1 MRQIILMKKWLLLF
15 VFIAACQFTYSQ
27 TFTFNNWYAFAGA
40 TVTEADECGT
50 VFRVTAR
57 MNGWSPAQFQ
67 ILKDGVPMG
76 QSDLVSDDAN
86 IYYEGNGAEPA
97 WRIKMDN
104 SGESWS
110 YSFYINTR
118 VTPNRIETSLPTTPY
133 DGVKATTSKAVLTAP
148 TQEFELSGFGCSS
161 VDTAQFTSYQW
172 VVSEDAENWKEIEG
186 ATSETLTLSGL
197 KMGDKGYETLYY
209 ALRANVVY
217 TGVNKSMMSS
227 PVMISY
233 SQPTVEGSL
242 IVDNSNGKSFYNNNK
257 EYEISSYSNVVS
269 IKGSA
274 SSAGLSGAVQYCLVT
289 KSLEEINATWKEL
302 ECSSS
307 SVELKDFKPNGSA
320 LYRMAAKGTS
330 SYSGLPAMVL
340 SSDEV
345 VIRVVHRADSN
356 FVEENLWL
364 DDFGMFASAT
374 SYYAKDST
382 GKIKLHKG
390 SIDEKGGV
398 ANTIEN
404 YWAPDPFNYVK
415 QHEYGLTDPN
425 VINPSRDWCGKYR
438 LDDGYYI
445 ITSSP
450 FYGDGPNK
458 SGQDYWK
465 GEDHTT
471 GEGDENGGMLFV
483 NCAAGKEN
491 TLIYERDIY
500 LNGTCENVK
509 LLFSCFIC
517 NAVYKEGSNVP
528 VNLRLDLL
536 DENGNLVHSVSTGD
550 IQRRVQEDRYDT
562 LLLAS
567 DWANLTFKFPINGSK
582 YTMQLYNNAIGGNA
596 NGGNDILIDDIS
608 ISICYPTIELEAGIW
623 DAKGDSVISSSTDV
637 QACLGETFQLHA
649 FNELGITQF
658 ISNPLYLY
666 QYKNASTEGQWKNY
680 GNICGDSIIK
690 IETKKGDNT
699 FTEKTTFRVIVA
711 ASDSAINEIL
721 DHGSIDLS
729 CENMYAIN
737 EALTIVANDPAVEL
751 EPDNSLYCL
760 HSDKETPADLKLK
773 ILSGTPK
780 NILWNAF
787 AAASDTAEFDWN
799 SAEVIPC
806 KEKDSVGAVVTIEV
820 PAIKAGELY
829 VARLED
835 EKCGI
840 SAPTSLSLSTADQV
854 VLDIEISDTK
864 VSFGESVKLTVES
877 SNTAI
882 DSFLWYGNGE
892 KIKETEGVYELEYKP
907 TKNGNIDFFADV
919 NIADKRCASPSD
931 TVSLEV
937 SLKVPNII
945 TPHNDASDLERNN
958 SFMKG
963 YQVEIY
969 NRYQQMIFEGPDGW
983 DATYRGE
990 IAEPGTYYY
999 RLFLPDGTIQ
1009 KGTLEVAK
1017 F

>member
-1 MRQIILMKKWLLLF
+1 MRQIILIKKWLIPLLLF
-15 VFIAACQFTYSQ
+15 MVGQAGYAQGFTI
-27 TFTFNNWYAFAGA
+27 NNWWGCNSMSFSP
-40 TVTEADECGT
+40 ADDCIT
-50 VFRVTAR
+50 VFRVSCSNSNEAHI
-57 MNGWSPAQFQ
+57 Q
-67 ILKDGVPMG
+67 ILENGIALEEG
-76 QSDLVSDDAN
+76 DLHQIGTPVMRFAPGDAN
-86 IYYEGNGAEPA
+86 EPA
-97 WRIKMDN
+97 WRLIGDN
-104 SGESWS
+104 IT
-110 YSFYINTR
+110 FYLNTR
-118 VTPNRIETSLPTTPY
+118 VKPYEISSTMPTNLPEVNVVNISSNK
-133 DGVKATTSKAVLTAP
+133 GVLTSP
-148 TQEFELSGFGCSS
+148 NQEFELSGLGCSS
-161 VDTAQFTSYQW
+161 VDTAQFSYQW

-197 KMGDKGYETLYY
+197 KMGDKVYETLYY
-209 ALRANVVY
+209 ALKANIVY
-217 TGVNKSMMSS
+217 TDVDKELISS
-227 PVMISY
+227 PVKMSY
-233 SQPTVEGSL
+233 AKPSMGGFV
-242 IVDNSNGKSFYNNNK
+242 VNNANGKTFNAK
-257 EYEISSYSNVVS
+257 EYEISSFSNIAS
-269 IKGSA
+269 IEILDEALVGFE
-274 SSAGLSGAVQYCLVT
+274 GDVEYCLSL
-289 KSLEEINATWKEL
+289 KSLEKADAKWEEL
-302 ECSSS
+302 ECGKTK
-307 SVELKDFKPNGSA
+307 EWKKIKPQGSA
-320 LYRMAAKGTS
+320 LYRVIAKGKS
-330 SYSGLPAMVL
+330 QYSGLPVSAV
-340 SSDEV
+340 SPDSV
-345 VIRVVHRADSN
+345 VIRVVHHADSN
-356 FVEENLWL
+356 YVEENLWL

-374 SYYAKDST
+374 SYYAKDSV
-382 GKIKLHKG
+382 GQIKLKLHEG
-390 SIDEKGGV
+390 TIDGKSGIEY
-398 ANTIEN
+398 TIEN
-404 YWAPDPFNYVK
+404 YWAPDPFSYVRE
-415 QHEYGLTDPN
+415 HSYGLTDPN
-425 VINPSRDWCGKYR
+425 VINPTRNWCGKYR

-445 ITSSP
+445 ITSNS
-450 FYGDGPNK
+450 YLGDGPNHGG
-458 SGQDYWK
+458 GQDYWK
-465 GEDHTT
+465 GEDHTA
-471 GEGDENGGMLFV
+471 GDENGGMLFV

-500 LNGTCENVK
+500 LKGTCQNVE

-517 NAVYKEGSNVP
+517 NAVFKEGSNVP

-550 IQRRVQEDRYDT
+550 IQRREQNWET
-562 LLLAS
+562 LPAS
-567 DWANLTFKFPINGSK
+567 EWANLTFKFPINGSK

-623 DAKGDSVISSSTDV
+623 DEEGDSVIGSSTDV

-680 GNICGDSIIK
+680 GDICGDSIIK

-711 ASDSAINEIL
+711 ANKVAIDEIL
-721 DHGSIDLS
+721 EHGSIDLD

-773 ILSGTPK
+773 IVSGTPK

>member
-1 MRQIILMKKWLLLF
+1 MRQIILIKKWLLLF

-76 QSDLVSDDAN
+76 QSDLVSNDAN

-97 WRIKMDN
+97 WRVKMDN

-197 KMGDKGYETLYY
+197 KMGDKVYETLYY
-209 ALRANVVY
+209 ALKANIVY
-217 TGVNKSMMSS
+217 TDVDKELISS
-227 PVMISY
+227 PVKMSY
-233 SQPTVEGSL
+233 AKPSMGGFV
-242 IVDNSNGKSFYNNNK
+242 VNNANGKTFNAK
-257 EYEISSYSNVVS
+257 EYEISSFSNISS
-269 IKGSA
+269 IEILDEALVGFE
-274 SSAGLSGAVQYCLVT
+274 GDVEYCLSL
-289 KSLEEINATWKEL
+289 KSLEKADAEWEEFECGKTKVWK
-302 ECSSS
+302 
-307 SVELKDFKPNGSA
+307 KFKPQGSA
-320 LYRMAAKGTS
+320 LYRVIAKGKS
-330 SYSGLPAMVL
+330 QYSGLPVFAV
-340 SSDEV
+340 SPDSV

-356 FVEENLWL
+356 YVEENLWL
-364 DDFGMFASAT
+364 DDFGMFASET
-374 SYYAKDST
+374 SYWAKDST
-382 GKIKLHKG
+382 GAVKQHAG
-390 SIDEKGGV
+390 TIDGKSGV
-398 ANTIEN
+398 EYTIEN
-404 YWAPDPFNYVK
+404 FWAPDPFNYVK
-415 QHEYGLTDPN
+415 EHSYGLTDPN
-425 VINPSRDWCGKYR
+425 VINPTRDWCGKYR

-445 ITSSP
+445 ITSNS
-450 FYGDGPNK
+450 YLGDGPNHGG
-458 SGQDYWK
+458 GQDYWK
-465 GEDHTT
+465 GEDHTA
-471 GEGDENGGMLFV
+471 GDENGGMLFV
-483 NCAAGKEN
+483 NCAPGKIN

-500 LNGTCENVK
+500 LTGTCQNVE

-517 NAVYKEGSNVP
+517 NAVFKEGSNVP
-528 VNLRLDLL
+528 VNLRMDML

-550 IQRRVQEDRYDT
+550 IQRREQNWKT
-562 LLLAS
+562 LPAS
-567 DWANLTFKFPINGSK
+567 EWANLTFKFPINGSK
-582 YTMQLYNNAIGGNA
+582 YTMQLYNNAAGGNE

-680 GNICGDSIIK
+680 GDICGDSIIK

-773 ILSGTPK
+773 IVSGTPK

-787 AAASDTAEFDWN
+787 VAASDTAEFDWN

-806 KEKDSVGAVVTIEV
+806 TEKDSVGAVVTIKV

>member
-1 MRQIILMKKWLLLF
+1 MRHVILIKKWLLLF

-27 TFTFNNWYAFAGA
+27 SFTFNNWYAFAGA

-50 VFRVTAR
+50 IFRVTAS

-76 QSDLVSDDAN
+76 QSDLVSNDAN

-97 WRIKMDN
+97 WRVKMDN

-118 VTPNRIETSLPTTPY
+118 VTPNRIERSLPTTPY
-133 DGVKATTSKAVLTAP
+133 DGVKATTSKAILTAP
-148 TQEFELSGFGCSS
+148 TQEFKLSGFGCSS
-161 VDTAQFTSYQW
+161 VDTAQFSSYQW
-172 VVSEDAENWKEIEG
+172 VVSEDAENWEEIKG

-197 KMGDKGYETLYY
+197 KMGDKVYETLYY
-209 ALRANVVY
+209 ALKANIVY
-217 TGVNKSMMSS
+217 TDVDKELISS
-227 PVMISY
+227 PVKMSY
-233 SQPTVEGSL
+233 AKPSMGGFV
-242 IVDNSNGKSFYNNNK
+242 VNNANGKTFNVK
-257 EYEISSYSNVVS
+257 EYEISSFSNIAS
-269 IKGSA
+269 IEILDEALVGFE
-274 SSAGLSGAVQYCLVT
+274 GDVEYCLSL
-289 KSLEEINATWKEL
+289 KSLEKVDAEWEEFKCGKAKEWK
-302 ECSSS
+302 
-307 SVELKDFKPNGSA
+307 KIKPQGSA
-320 LYRMAAKGTS
+320 LYRVIAKGKS
-330 SYSGLPAMVL
+330 QYSGLPVSAV
-340 SSDEV
+340 SPDSV
-345 VIRVVHRADSN
+345 VIRVVHRADSAYT
-356 FVEENLWL
+356 EENLWL
-364 DDFGMFASAT
+364 DDFGMFASET
-374 SYYAKDST
+374 SYWAKDST
-382 GKIKLHKG
+382 GAVKQHTGTINGK
-390 SIDEKGGV
+390 SGV
-398 ANTIEN
+398 EYTIEN
-404 YWAPDPFNYVK
+404 FWAPDPFNYVK
-415 QHEYGLTDPN
+415 EHSYGLTDPN

-445 ITSSP
+445 ITSNS
-450 FYGDGPNK
+450 YLGDGPNHGG
-458 SGQDYWK
+458 GQDYWK
-465 GEDHTT
+465 GEDHTA
-471 GEGDENGGMLFV
+471 GDENGGMLFV
-483 NCAAGKEN
+483 NCAPGKVN

-500 LNGTCENVK
+500 LKGTCQNVE

-517 NAVYKEGSNVP
+517 NAVFKEGSNVP
-528 VNLRLDLL
+528 VNLRLDML
-536 DENGNLVHSVSTGD
+536 DENGDLVHSVSTGD
-550 IQRRVQEDRYDT
+550 IQRREQNWST
-562 LLLAS
+562 LPAS
-567 DWANLTFKFPINGSK
+567 EWANLTFKFPITGSK
-582 YTMQLYNNAIGGNA
+582 YTMQLYNNAAGGNE

-608 ISICYPTIELEAGIW
+608 ISLCYPNIELEAGIW

-680 GNICGDSIIK
+680 GKITSKEKIL
-690 IETKKGDNT
+690 IETKKEDNT
-699 FTEKTTFRVIVA
+699 FRDKTTFRVIVA
-711 ASDSAINEIL
+711 ASESAIKEIL
-721 DHGSIDLS
+721 EHGSIDLS
-729 CENMYAIN
+729 CQNMYAIN
-737 EALTIVANDPAVEL
+737 EALTIVANDPVVEL

-760 HSDKETPADLKLK
+760 HSDKDTPVDLKLK
-773 ILSGTPK
+773 IVSGTPK

-787 AAASDTAEFDWN
+787 ASARDTAGFDWKT
-799 SAEVIPC
+799 AEVIEC
-806 KEKDSVGAVVTIEV
+806 TEKDSVGAVVTIEV
-820 PAIKAGELY
+820 SAIKAGELY

-835 EKCGI
+835 KKCGI
-840 SAPTSLSLSTADQV
+840 SAPSSLSLSTADQV

-877 SNTAI
+877 SNSAI

-892 KIKETEGVYELEYKP
+892 KIKETEGVYELEYKA

-945 TPHNDASDLERNN
+945 TPYNDASDLERNN

-969 NRYQQMIFEGPDGW
+969 NRYQQMIFEGTDGW

>member
-76 QSDLVSDDAN
+76 QSDLVSNDAN

-97 WRIKMDN
+97 WRVKMDN

-197 KMGDKGYETLYY
+197 KMGDKVYETLYY
-209 ALRANVVY
+209 ALKANIVY
-217 TGVNKSMMSS
+217 TDVDKELISS
-227 PVMISY
+227 PVKMSY
-233 SQPTVEGSL
+233 AKPSMGGFV
-242 IVDNSNGKSFYNNNK
+242 VNNANGKTFNAK
-257 EYEISSYSNVVS
+257 EYEISSFSNIAS
-269 IKGSA
+269 IEILDEALVGFE
-274 SSAGLSGAVQYCLVT
+274 GDVEYCLSL
-289 KSLEEINATWKEL
+289 KSLEKADAEWEEFECGKKKVWK
-302 ECSSS
+302 
-307 SVELKDFKPNGSA
+307 KFKPQGSA
-320 LYRMAAKGTS
+320 LYRVIAKGKS
-330 SYSGLPAMVL
+330 QYSGLPVFAV
-340 SSDEV
+340 SPDSV
-345 VIRVVHRADSN
+345 VIRVVHHADSF
-356 FVEENLWL
+356 FVERNLWL

-374 SYYAKDST
+374 SYYAKDSV
-382 GKIKLHKG
+382 GQIKLHEG
-390 SIDEKGGV
+390 TIDGKSGIEY
-398 ANTIEN
+398 TIEN
-404 YWAPDPFNYVK
+404 YWAPDPHNYVK
-415 QHEYGLTDPN
+415 QHEYGLTDPQIVN
-425 VINPSRDWCGKYR
+425 DSYDATWRGKYR
-438 LDDGYYI
+438 LEDGFFAI
-445 ITSSP
+445 VKNP
-450 FYGDGPNK
+450 FDADGPNK

-465 GEDHTT
+465 GEDHTA
-471 GEGDENGGMLFV
+471 GDENGGMLFV
-483 NCAAGKEN
+483 NCAEGKQN
-491 TLIYERDIY
+491 VLIYERDIH
-500 LNGTCENVK
+500 LDTLCQNVK

-517 NAVYKEGSNVP
+517 NAVFKEGSDVP

-536 DENGNLVHSVSTGD
+536 DENGDTVHSVSTGD
-550 IQRRVQEDRYDT
+550 IQRRVQENREDA

-582 YTMQLYNNAIGGNA
+582 YTMRLYNNAIGGNA

-623 DAKGDSVISSSTDV
+623 DEEGDSVIGSSTDV

-690 IETKKGDNT
+690 IKTKKGENT

-711 ASDSAINEIL
+711 ATYEAIDTL
-721 DHGSIDLS
+721 LKYGSINS
-729 CENMYAIN
+729 TECKYMHAIN

-760 HSDKETPADLKLK
+760 HSDKDTPADLKLK
-773 ILSGTPK
+773 IVSGTPK

-806 KEKDSVGAVVTIEV
+806 TEKDPVGAVVTIKV

-892 KIKETEGVYELEYKP
+892 TIKETEGVYELEYKP

>member
-1 MRQIILMKKWLLLF
+1 MRQIILIKKWLLLF

-27 TFTFNNWYAFAGA
+27 SFTFNNWYAFAGA

-86 IYYEGNGAEPA
+86 IYYEGNGDDPA
-97 WRIKMDN
+97 WRVKMDN

-197 KMGDKGYETLYY
+197 KMGDKVYETLYY
-209 ALRANVVY
+209 ALKANIVY
-217 TGVNKSMMSS
+217 TDVDKELISS
-227 PVMISY
+227 PVKMSY
-233 SQPTVEGSL
+233 AKPSMGGFV
-242 IVDNSNGKSFYNNNK
+242 VNNANGKTFNAK
-257 EYEISSYSNVVS
+257 EYEISSFSNIAS
-269 IKGSA
+269 IEILDEAMVGFE
-274 SSAGLSGAVQYCLVT
+274 GDVEYCLSL
-289 KSLEEINATWKEL
+289 KSLEKADAEWEEFECGKTKVWK
-302 ECSSS
+302 
-307 SVELKDFKPNGSA
+307 KIKPQGSA
-320 LYRMAAKGTS
+320 LYRVIAKGKS
-330 SYSGLPAMVL
+330 QYSGLPVFAV
-340 SSDEV
+340 SPDSV
-345 VIRVVHRADSN
+345 VIRVVHHADSF
-356 FVEENLWL
+356 FVERNLWL

-374 SYYAKDST
+374 SYYAKDSV
-382 GKIKLHKG
+382 GQIKLHEG
-390 SIDEKGGV
+390 TIDGKSGIEY
-398 ANTIEN
+398 TIEN
-404 YWAPDPFNYVK
+404 YWAPDPHNYVK
-415 QHEYGLTDPN
+415 QHEYGLTDPQIVN
-425 VINPSRDWCGKYR
+425 DSYDATWRGKYR
-438 LDDGYYI
+438 LEDGFFAI
-445 ITSSP
+445 VKNP
-450 FYGDGPNK
+450 FDADGPNK

-465 GEDHTT
+465 GEDHTA
-471 GEGDENGGMLFV
+471 GDENGGMLFV
-483 NCAAGKEN
+483 NCAEGKQN
-491 TLIYERDIY
+491 VLIYERDIH
-500 LNGTCENVK
+500 LDTLCQNVK

-517 NAVYKEGSNVP
+517 NAVFKEGSDVP

-536 DENGNLVHSVSTGD
+536 DENGDTVHSVSTGD
-550 IQRRVQEDRYDT
+550 IQRRVQENREDA

-582 YTMQLYNNAIGGNA
+582 YTMRLYNNAIGGNA

-623 DAKGDSVISSSTDV
+623 DEEGDSVIGSSTDV

-666 QYKNASTEGQWKNY
+666 QYKNASTEGKWKNY

-690 IETKKGDNT
+690 IETKKGENT

-711 ASDSAINEIL
+711 ATYEAIDTL
-721 DHGSIDLS
+721 LKYGSINS
-729 CENMYAIN
+729 TECKYMHAIN

-773 ILSGTPK
+773 IVSGTPK

-787 AAASDTAEFDWN
+787 ATASDTAEFDWN

-806 KEKDSVGAVVTIEV
+806 TEKDSVGAVVTIEV

>member
-1 MRQIILMKKWLLLF
+1 MRQIILIKKWLIPLLLF
-15 VFIAACQFTYSQ
+15 MVGQAGYAQGFTI
-27 TFTFNNWYAFAGA
+27 NNWWGCNSMSFSP
-40 TVTEADECGT
+40 ADDCIT
-50 VFRVTAR
+50 VFRVSCSNSNEAHI
-57 MNGWSPAQFQ
+57 Q
-67 ILKDGVPMG
+67 ILENGIALEE
-76 QSDLVSDDAN
+76 SDLRQIGTPVMRFAPGDAN
-86 IYYEGNGAEPA
+86 EPA
-97 WRIKMDN
+97 WRLIGDN
-104 SGESWS
+104 IT
-110 YSFYINTR
+110 FYLNTR
-118 VTPNRIETSLPTTPY
+118 VKPYEISSTMPTNLPEVNVVNISSNK
-133 DGVKATTSKAVLTAP
+133 GVLTSP
-148 TQEFELSGFGCSS
+148 NQEFELSGLGCSS
-161 VDTAQFTSYQW
+161 VDTAQFSYQW

-197 KMGDKGYETLYY
+197 KMGDKVYETLYY
-209 ALRANVVY
+209 ALKANIVY
-217 TGVNKSMMSS
+217 TDVDKELISS
-227 PVMISY
+227 PVKMSY
-233 SQPTVEGSL
+233 AKPSMGGFV
-242 IVDNSNGKSFYNNNK
+242 VNNANGKTFNAK
-257 EYEISSYSNVVS
+257 EYEISSFSNIAS
-269 IKGSA
+269 IEILDEALVGFE
-274 SSAGLSGAVQYCLVT
+274 GDVEYCLSL
-289 KSLEEINATWKEL
+289 KSLEKADAEWEEFECGKTKVWK
-302 ECSSS
+302 
-307 SVELKDFKPNGSA
+307 KFKPQGSA
-320 LYRMAAKGTS
+320 LYRVIAKGKS
-330 SYSGLPAMVL
+330 QYSGLPVFAV
-340 SSDEV
+340 SPDSV

-356 FVEENLWL
+356 YVEENLWL
-364 DDFGMFASAT
+364 DDFGMFASET
-374 SYYAKDST
+374 SYWAKDST
-382 GKIKLHKG
+382 GAVKQHTG
-390 SIDEKGGV
+390 TIDGKSGV
-398 ANTIEN
+398 EYTIEN
-404 YWAPDPFNYVK
+404 FWAPDPFSYVK
-415 QHEYGLTDPN
+415 EHSYGLTDPN
-425 VINPSRDWCGKYR
+425 VINPTRDWCGKYR

-445 ITSSP
+445 ITSNS
-450 FYGDGPNK
+450 YLGDGPNHGG
-458 SGQDYWK
+458 GQDYWE
-465 GEDHTT
+465 GEDHTA
-471 GEGDENGGMLFV
+471 GDENGGMLFV
-483 NCAAGKEN
+483 NCAPGKIN

-500 LNGTCENVK
+500 LTGTCQNVE

-517 NAVYKEGSNVP
+517 NAVFKEGSNVP
-528 VNLRLDLL
+528 VNLRMDML

-550 IQRRVQEDRYDT
+550 IQRREQNWET
-562 LLLAS
+562 LPAS
-567 DWANLTFKFPINGSK
+567 EWANLTFKFPITGSK
-582 YTMQLYNNAIGGNA
+582 YTMQLYNNAAGGNE

-623 DAKGDSVISSSTDV
+623 DAKGDSVISSSSDV

-680 GNICGDSIIK
+680 GDICGDSIIK

-721 DHGSIDLS
+721 EHGSIDLS

-737 EALTIVANDPAVEL
+737 EALTIVANDPAVKL

-760 HSDKETPADLKLK
+760 HSDKDTPADLKLK
-773 ILSGTPK
+773 IVSGTPK

-806 KEKDSVGAVVTIEV
+806 TEKDSVGAVVTIEV

>member
-76 QSDLVSDDAN
+76 QSDLVSNDAN

-97 WRIKMDN
+97 WRVKMDN

-197 KMGDKGYETLYY
+197 KMGDKVYETLYY
-209 ALRANVVY
+209 ALKANIVY
-217 TGVNKSMMSS
+217 TDVDKELISS
-227 PVMISY
+227 PVKMSY
-233 SQPTVEGSL
+233 AKPSMGGFV
-242 IVDNSNGKSFYNNNK
+242 VNNANGKTFNAK
-257 EYEISSYSNVVS
+257 EYEISSFSNISS
-269 IKGSA
+269 IEILDEALVGFE
-274 SSAGLSGAVQYCLVT
+274 GDVEYCLSL
-289 KSLEEINATWKEL
+289 KSLEKADAEWEEFECGKTKVWK
-302 ECSSS
+302 
-307 SVELKDFKPNGSA
+307 KFKPQGSA
-320 LYRMAAKGTS
+320 LYRVIAKGKS
-330 SYSGLPAMVL
+330 QYSGLPVFAV
-340 SSDEV
+340 SPDSV

-356 FVEENLWL
+356 YVEENLWL
-364 DDFGMFASAT
+364 DDFGMFASET
-374 SYYAKDST
+374 SYWAKDST
-382 GKIKLHKG
+382 GAVKQHAG
-390 SIDEKGGV
+390 TIDGKSGV
-398 ANTIEN
+398 EYTIEN
-404 YWAPDPFNYVK
+404 FWAPDPFNYVK
-415 QHEYGLTDPN
+415 EHSYGLTDPN
-425 VINPSRDWCGKYR
+425 VINPTRDWCGKYR

-445 ITSSP
+445 ITSNS
-450 FYGDGPNK
+450 YLGDGPNHGG
-458 SGQDYWK
+458 GQDYWK
-465 GEDHTT
+465 GEDHTA
-471 GEGDENGGMLFV
+471 GDENGGMLFV
-483 NCAAGKEN
+483 NCAPGKIN

-500 LNGTCENVK
+500 LTGTCQNVE

-517 NAVYKEGSNVP
+517 NAVFKEGSNVP
-528 VNLRLDLL
+528 VNLRMDML

-550 IQRRVQEDRYDT
+550 IQRREQNWKT
-562 LLLAS
+562 LPAS
-567 DWANLTFKFPINGSK
+567 EWANLTFKFPINGSK
-582 YTMQLYNNAIGGNA
+582 YTMQLYNNAAGGNE

-680 GNICGDSIIK
+680 GDICGDSIIK

-773 ILSGTPK
+773 IVSGTPK

-787 AAASDTAEFDWN
+787 VAASDTAEFDWN

-806 KEKDSVGAVVTIEV
+806 TEKDFVGAVVTIKV

>member
-1 MRQIILMKKWLLLF
+1 MRQFILMKKWLLLF
-15 VFIAACQFTYSQ
+15 VFIAVCQFTYSQ

-97 WRIKMDN
+97 WRVKMDN

-197 KMGDKGYETLYY
+197 KMGDKVYETLYY
-209 ALRANVVY
+209 ALKANIVY
-217 TGVNKSMMSS
+217 TDVDKELISS
-227 PVMISY
+227 PVKMSY
-233 SQPTVEGSL
+233 AKPSMGGFV
-242 IVDNSNGKSFYNNNK
+242 VNNANGKTFNAK
-257 EYEISSYSNVVS
+257 EYEISSFSNIAS
-269 IKGSA
+269 IEILDEALVGFE
-274 SSAGLSGAVQYCLVT
+274 GDVEYCLSL
-289 KSLEEINATWKEL
+289 KSLEKADAEWEEFECGKTKVWK
-302 ECSSS
+302 
-307 SVELKDFKPNGSA
+307 KFKPQGSA
-320 LYRMAAKGTS
+320 LYRVIAKGKS
-330 SYSGLPAMVL
+330 QYSGLPVFAV
-340 SSDEV
+340 SPDSV
-345 VIRVVHRADSN
+345 VIRVVHRADSAYT
-356 FVEENLWL
+356 EENLWL

-374 SYYAKDST
+374 SYYAKDSV
-382 GKIKLHKG
+382 GQIKLHDG
-390 SIDEKGGV
+390 TIDGKSGIDY
-398 ANTIEN
+398 TIEN
-404 YWAPDPFNYVK
+404 FWAPDPFNYVK
-415 QHEYGLTDPN
+415 EHSYGLTDPN
-425 VINPSRDWCGKYR
+425 VINPTRNWCGKYR

-445 ITSSP
+445 ITSNS
-450 FYGDGPNK
+450 YLGDGPNYD
-458 SGQDYWK
+458 SQDYWE
-465 GEDHTT
+465 GEDHTA
-471 GEGDENGGMLFV
+471 GDENGGMLFV
-483 NCAAGKEN
+483 NCAPGKIN

-500 LNGTCENVK
+500 LTGTCQNVE

-517 NAVYKEGSNVP
+517 NAVFKEGSNVP
-528 VNLRLDLL
+528 VNLRMDML

-550 IQRRVQEDRYDT
+550 IQRREQNWKT
-562 LLLAS
+562 LPAS
-567 DWANLTFKFPINGSK
+567 EWANLTFKFPINGSK

-623 DAKGDSVISSSTDV
+623 DEKGDSVISSSTDV

-711 ASDSAINEIL
+711 ANKVAIDEIL
-721 DHGSIDLS
+721 EHGSIDLD

-773 ILSGTPK
+773 IVSGTPK

-806 KEKDSVGAVVTIEV
+806 TEEDVVGSVKII
-820 PAIKAGELY
+820 PIKNIKAGELY

>member
-1 MRQIILMKKWLLLF
+1 MRQIILIKKWLIPLLLLF
-15 VFIAACQFTYSQ
+15 MVGQAGYAQGFTI
-27 TFTFNNWYAFAGA
+27 NNWWGCNSMSFSP
-40 TVTEADECGT
+40 ADDCIT
-50 VFRVTAR
+50 VFRVSCSNSNEAHI
-57 MNGWSPAQFQ
+57 Q
-67 ILKDGVPMG
+67 ILENGIALEE
-76 QSDLVSDDAN
+76 SDLHQIGTPVMRFVPGDAN
-86 IYYEGNGAEPA
+86 EPA
-97 WRIKMDN
+97 WRLIGDN
-104 SGESWS
+104 IT
-110 YSFYINTR
+110 FYLNTR
-118 VTPNRIETSLPTTPY
+118 VKPYEISSTMPTNLPEVNVVNISSNK
-133 DGVKATTSKAVLTAP
+133 GVLTSP
-148 TQEFELSGFGCSS
+148 NQEFELSGLGCSS
-161 VDTAQFTSYQW
+161 VDTAQFSYQW

-197 KMGDKGYETLYY
+197 KMGDKVYETLYY

-242 IVDNSNGKSFYNNNK
+242 IVDNSKGKTFNVN
-257 EYEISSYSNVVS
+257 EFEISSYSNVVS

-274 SSAGLSGAVQYCLVT
+274 SSVGLSGAVQYCLVT
-289 KSLEEINATWKEL
+289 KSLEEKNAIWKEL

-307 SVELKDFKPNGSA
+307 SIELKNFKPNGSA

-330 SYSGLPAMVL
+330 SYSGLPVMVL
-340 SSDEV
+340 SSNEV
-345 VIRVVHRADSN
+345 VIRVVHHADSN
-356 FVEENLWL
+356 YVEENLWL

-374 SYYAKDST
+374 SYYAKDSV
-382 GKIKLHKG
+382 GQIKLHEG
-390 SIDEKGGV
+390 TIDGKSGIEY
-398 ANTIEN
+398 TIEN
-404 YWAPDPFNYVK
+404 YWAPDPFSYVRE
-415 QHEYGLTDPN
+415 HSYGLTDPQIVN
-425 VINPSRDWCGKYR
+425 DSYDATWRGKYR
-438 LDDGYYI
+438 LEDGFFAI
-445 ITSSP
+445 VKNP
-450 FYGDGPNK
+450 FDADGPNK

-465 GEDHTT
+465 GEDHTA
-471 GEGDENGGMLFV
+471 GDENGGMLFV

-500 LNGTCENVK
+500 LKGTCQNVE

-517 NAVYKEGSNVP
+517 NAVFKEGSNVP
-528 VNLRLDLL
+528 VNLRMDML

-550 IQRRVQEDRYDT
+550 IQRREQNWET
-562 LLLAS
+562 LPAS
-567 DWANLTFKFPINGSK
+567 EWANLTFKFPINGSK

-623 DAKGDSVISSSTDV
+623 DEKGDSVISSSTDV

-680 GNICGDSIIK
+680 GDICGDSIIK

-711 ASDSAINEIL
+711 ANKVAIDEIL
-721 DHGSIDLS
+721 EHGSIDLD

-760 HSDKETPADLKLK
+760 HSDKKTPADLKLK
-773 ILSGTPK
+773 IVSGTPK

-806 KEKDSVGAVVTIEV
+806 TEEDVVGSVVTIKV

>member
-1 MRQIILMKKWLLLF
+1 MRQIILIKKWLLLF

-27 TFTFNNWYAFAGA
+27 SFTFNNWYAFAGA

-197 KMGDKGYETLYY
+197 KMGDKVYETLYY
-209 ALRANVVY
+209 ALKANIVY
-217 TGVNKSMMSS
+217 TDVDKELISS
-227 PVMISY
+227 PVKMSY
-233 SQPTVEGSL
+233 AKPSMGGFV
-242 IVDNSNGKSFYNNNK
+242 VNNANGKTFNAK
-257 EYEISSYSNVVS
+257 EYEISSFSNIAS
-269 IKGSA
+269 IEILDEALVGFESD
-274 SSAGLSGAVQYCLVT
+274 VEYCLSL
-289 KSLEEINATWKEL
+289 KSLEKADAEWEEFKCGKAKEWK
-302 ECSSS
+302 
-307 SVELKDFKPNGSA
+307 KFKPQGSA
-320 LYRMAAKGTS
+320 LYRVIAKGKS
-330 SYSGLPAMVL
+330 QYSGLPVSAV
-340 SSDEV
+340 SPDSV

-356 FVEENLWL
+356 YVEENLWL
-364 DDFGMFASAT
+364 DDFGMFASET
-374 SYYAKDST
+374 SYWAKDST
-382 GKIKLHKG
+382 GAVKQHTG
-390 SIDEKGGV
+390 TIDGKSGV
-398 ANTIEN
+398 EYTIEN
-404 YWAPDPFNYVK
+404 FWAPDPFNYVK
-415 QHEYGLTDPN
+415 EHSYGLTDPN

-445 ITSSP
+445 ITSNS
-450 FYGDGPNK
+450 YLGDGPNHGG
-458 SGQDYWK
+458 GQDYWK
-465 GEDHTT
+465 GEDHTA
-471 GEGDENGGMLFV
+471 GDENGGMLFV
-483 NCAAGKEN
+483 NCAPGKIN

-500 LNGTCENVK
+500 LTGTCQNVE

-517 NAVYKEGSNVP
+517 NAVFKEGSNVP
-528 VNLRLDLL
+528 VNLRMDML

-550 IQRRVQEDRYDT
+550 IQRREQNWET
-562 LLLAS
+562 LPAS
-567 DWANLTFKFPINGSK
+567 EWANLTFKFPITGSK
-582 YTMQLYNNAIGGNA
+582 YTMQLYNNAAGGNE

-623 DAKGDSVISSSTDV
+623 DAKGDSVISSSSDV

-680 GNICGDSIIK
+680 GDICGDSIIK

-737 EALTIVANDPAVEL
+737 EALTIVANDPAVKL

-760 HSDKETPADLKLK
+760 HSDKDTPADLKLK
-773 ILSGTPK
+773 IVSGTPK

-806 KEKDSVGAVVTIEV
+806 TEKDSVGAVVTIEV

-864 VSFGESVKLTVES
+864 VSFGQSVKLTVES
-877 SNTAI
+877 SNAAI

-892 KIKETEGVYELEYKP
+892 VIKETEGVYELDYKP
-907 TKNGNIDFFADV
+907 IKNGNIDFFADV

>member
-76 QSDLVSDDAN
+76 QSDLVSNDAN

-97 WRIKMDN
+97 WRVKMDN

-118 VTPNRIETSLPTTPY
+118 ITPNRIETSLPTTPY

-197 KMGDKGYETLYY
+197 KMGDKVYETLYY
-209 ALRANVVY
+209 ALKANVVY
-217 TGVNKSMMSS
+217 TDVDKELISS
-227 PVMISY
+227 PVKMSY
-233 SQPTVEGSL
+233 AKPSMGGFV
-242 IVDNSNGKSFYNNNK
+242 VNNANGKTFNAK
-257 EYEISSYSNVVS
+257 EYEISSFSNIAS
-269 IKGSA
+269 IEILDEALVGFESD
-274 SSAGLSGAVQYCLVT
+274 VEYCLSL
-289 KSLEEINATWKEL
+289 KSLEKADAEWEEFECGKTKVWK
-302 ECSSS
+302 
-307 SVELKDFKPNGSA
+307 KIKPQGSA
-320 LYRMAAKGTS
+320 LYRVIAKGKS
-330 SYSGLPAMVL
+330 QYSGLPVFAV
-340 SSDEV
+340 SPDSV
-345 VIRVVHRADSN
+345 VIRVVHHADSF
-356 FVEENLWL
+356 FVERNLWL
-364 DDFGMFASAT
+364 DDFGMFPSET
-374 SYYAKDST
+374 TYWAKDST
-382 GKIKLHKG
+382 GGVKKHTG
-390 SIDEKGGV
+390 TIDGKSGIDY
-398 ANTIEN
+398 TIEN
-404 YWAPDPFNYVK
+404 FWAPDPFSYVRE
-415 QHEYGLTDPN
+415 HSYGLTDPN
-425 VINPSRDWCGKYR
+425 VINPTRDWCGKYR

-445 ITSSP
+445 ITSNP
-450 FYGDGPNK
+450 YLGDGPNYD
-458 SGQDYWK
+458 SQDYWK
-465 GEDHTT
+465 GEDHTA
-471 GEGDENGGMLFV
+471 GDKNGGMLFV
-483 NCAAGKEN
+483 NCAEGKQN
-491 TLIYERDIY
+491 VLIYERDIH
-500 LNGTCENVK
+500 LDTLCQNVK

-517 NAVYKEGSNVP
+517 NAVFKEGSNVP
-528 VNLRLDLL
+528 VNLRLDML
-536 DENGNLVHSVSTGD
+536 DENGDLVHSVSTGD

-582 YTMQLYNNAIGGNA
+582 YTMRLYNNAIGGNA

-623 DAKGDSVISSSTDV
+623 DEKGDSVISSSTDV

-690 IETKKGDNT
+690 IETKKGDDT

-711 ASDSAINEIL
+711 ATYEAIDTL
-721 DHGSIDLS
+721 LKYGSINS
-729 CENMYAIN
+729 TECKYMHAIN
-737 EALTIVANDPAVEL
+737 EALTIVANDPAVKL

-760 HSDKETPADLKLK
+760 HSDKDTPADLKLK
-773 ILSGTPK
+773 IVSGTPK

-806 KEKDSVGAVVTIEV
+806 TEKDSVGAVVTIEV

-829 VARLED
+829 VVRLED

-892 KIKETEGVYELEYKP
+892 TIKETEGVYELEYKP

>member
-76 QSDLVSDDAN
+76 QSDLVSNDAN

-97 WRIKMDN
+97 WRVKMDN

-197 KMGDKGYETLYY
+197 KMGDKVYETLYY
-209 ALRANVVY
+209 ALKANIVY
-217 TGVNKSMMSS
+217 TDVDKELISS
-227 PVMISY
+227 PVKMSY
-233 SQPTVEGSL
+233 AKPSMGGFV
-242 IVDNSNGKSFYNNNK
+242 VNNANGKTFNAK
-257 EYEISSYSNVVS
+257 EYEISSFSNISS
-269 IKGSA
+269 IEILDEALVGFE
-274 SSAGLSGAVQYCLVT
+274 GDVEYCLSL
-289 KSLEEINATWKEL
+289 KSLEKADAEWEEFECGKTKVWK
-302 ECSSS
+302 
-307 SVELKDFKPNGSA
+307 KFKPQGSA
-320 LYRMAAKGTS
+320 LYRVIAKGKS
-330 SYSGLPAMVL
+330 QYSGLPVFAV
-340 SSDEV
+340 SPDSV

-356 FVEENLWL
+356 YVEENLWL
-364 DDFGMFASAT
+364 DDFGMFASET
-374 SYYAKDST
+374 SYWAKDST
-382 GKIKLHKG
+382 GAVKQHAG
-390 SIDEKGGV
+390 TIDGKSGV
-398 ANTIEN
+398 EYTIEN
-404 YWAPDPFNYVK
+404 FWAPDPFNYVK
-415 QHEYGLTDPN
+415 EHSYGLTDPN
-425 VINPSRDWCGKYR
+425 VINPTRDWCGKYR

-445 ITSSP
+445 ITSNS
-450 FYGDGPNK
+450 YLGDGPNHGG
-458 SGQDYWK
+458 GQDYWK
-465 GEDHTT
+465 GEDHTA
-471 GEGDENGGMLFV
+471 GDENGGMLFV
-483 NCAAGKEN
+483 NCAPGKVN

-500 LNGTCENVK
+500 LKGTCQNVE

-517 NAVYKEGSNVP
+517 NAVFKEGSNVP
-528 VNLRLDLL
+528 VNLRLDML
-536 DENGNLVHSVSTGD
+536 DENGDLVHSVSTGD
-550 IQRRVQEDRYDT
+550 IQRREQNWST
-562 LLLAS
+562 LPAS
-567 DWANLTFKFPINGSK
+567 EWANLTFKFPITGSK
-582 YTMQLYNNAIGGNA
+582 YTMQLYNNAAGGNE

-680 GNICGDSIIK
+680 GDICGDSIIK

-773 ILSGTPK
+773 IVSGTPK

-787 AAASDTAEFDWN
+787 VAASDTAEFDWN

>member
-1 MRQIILMKKWLLLF
+1 MRQIILIKKWLIPLLLF
-15 VFIAACQFTYSQ
+15 MVGQAGYAQGFTI
-27 TFTFNNWYAFAGA
+27 NNWWGCNSMSFSP
-40 TVTEADECGT
+40 ADDCIT
-50 VFRVTAR
+50 VFRVSCSNSNEAHI
-57 MNGWSPAQFQ
+57 Q
-67 ILKDGVPMG
+67 ILENGIALEEG
-76 QSDLVSDDAN
+76 DLHQIGTPVMRFAPGDAN
-86 IYYEGNGAEPA
+86 EPA
-97 WRIKMDN
+97 WRLIGDN
-104 SGESWS
+104 IT
-110 YSFYINTR
+110 FYLNTR
-118 VTPNRIETSLPTTPY
+118 VKPYEISSTMPTNLPEVNVVNISSNK
-133 DGVKATTSKAVLTAP
+133 GVLTSP
-148 TQEFELSGFGCSS
+148 NQEFELSGLGCSS
-161 VDTAQFTSYQW
+161 VDTAQFSYQW

-197 KMGDKGYETLYY
+197 KMGDKVYETLYY
-209 ALRANVVY
+209 ALKANIVY
-217 TGVNKSMMSS
+217 TDVDKELISS
-227 PVMISY
+227 PVKMSY
-233 SQPTVEGSL
+233 AKPSMGGFV
-242 IVDNSNGKSFYNNNK
+242 VNNANGKTFNAK
-257 EYEISSYSNVVS
+257 EYEISSFSNIAS
-269 IKGSA
+269 IEILDEALVGFE
-274 SSAGLSGAVQYCLVT
+274 GDVEYCLSL
-289 KSLEEINATWKEL
+289 KSLEKADAKWEEL
-302 ECSSS
+302 ECGKTK
-307 SVELKDFKPNGSA
+307 EWKKIKPQGSA
-320 LYRMAAKGTS
+320 LYRVIAKGKS
-330 SYSGLPAMVL
+330 QYSGLPVSAV
-340 SSDEV
+340 SPDSV
-345 VIRVVHRADSN
+345 VIRVVHHADSN
-356 FVEENLWL
+356 YVEENLWL

-374 SYYAKDST
+374 SYYAKDSV
-382 GKIKLHKG
+382 GQIKLHE
-390 SIDEKGGV
+390 STIDGKSGIEY
-398 ANTIEN
+398 TIEN
-404 YWAPDPFNYVK
+404 YWAPDPFSYVRE
-415 QHEYGLTDPN
+415 HSYGLTDPQI
-425 VINPSRDWCGKYR
+425 INDSYDATWRGKYR
-438 LDDGYYI
+438 LEDGFFAI
-445 ITSSP
+445 VKNP
-450 FYGDGPNK
+450 FDADGPNK

-465 GEDHTT
+465 GEDHTA
-471 GEGDENGGMLFV
+471 GDKNGGMLFV

-500 LNGTCENVK
+500 LKGTCQNVE

-517 NAVYKEGSNVP
+517 NAVFKEGSNVP
-528 VNLRLDLL
+528 VNLRLDML
-536 DENGNLVHSVSTGD
+536 DENGDTIHSVSTGD
-550 IQRRVQEDRYDT
+550 IQRREQNWET
-562 LLLAS
+562 LPAS
-567 DWANLTFKFPINGSK
+567 EWANLTFKFPINGSK
-582 YTMQLYNNAIGGNA
+582 YTMRLYNNAIGGNA

-623 DAKGDSVISSSTDV
+623 DEEGGSVIGSSTDV

-680 GNICGDSIIK
+680 GDICGDSIIK

-711 ASDSAINEIL
+711 ANKVAIDEIL
-721 DHGSIDLS
+721 EHGSIDLD

-737 EALTIVANDPAVEL
+737 EALTIVANDPAVKL

-760 HSDKETPADLKLK
+760 HSDKDTPADLKLK
-773 ILSGTPK
+773 IVSGTPK

-787 AAASDTAEFDWN
+787 AAARDTAEFDWN

-806 KEKDSVGAVVTIEV
+806 KEKDSVGAVVTIKV

-892 KIKETEGVYELEYKP
+892 TIKETEGVYELEYKP

>member
-1 MRQIILMKKWLLLF
+1 MRQIILIKKWLIPLLLF
-15 VFIAACQFTYSQ
+15 MVGQAGYAQGFTI
-27 TFTFNNWYAFAGA
+27 NNWWGCNSMSFSP
-40 TVTEADECGT
+40 ADDCIT
-50 VFRVTAR
+50 VFRVSCSNSNEAHI
-57 MNGWSPAQFQ
+57 Q
-67 ILKDGVPMG
+67 ILENGIALEEG
-76 QSDLVSDDAN
+76 DLHQIGTPVMRFAPGDAD
-86 IYYEGNGAEPA
+86 EPA
-97 WRIKMDN
+97 WRLIGDN
-104 SGESWS
+104 IT
-110 YSFYINTR
+110 FYLNTR
-118 VTPNRIETSLPTTPY
+118 VKPYEISSTMPTNLPEVNVVNISSNK
-133 DGVKATTSKAVLTAP
+133 GVLTSP
-148 TQEFELSGFGCSS
+148 NQEFELSGLGCSS
-161 VDTAQFTSYQW
+161 VDTAQFSYQW

-197 KMGDKGYETLYY
+197 KMGDKVYETLYY

-242 IVDNSNGKSFYNNNK
+242 IVDNSKGKTFNVN
-257 EYEISSYSNVVS
+257 EFEISSYSNVVS

-274 SSAGLSGAVQYCLVT
+274 SSSGLSGAVQYCLVT
-289 KSLEEINATWKEL
+289 KSLEEKNAIWKEL

-307 SVELKDFKPNGSA
+307 SIELKDFKPNGSA

-330 SYSGLPAMVL
+330 SYSGLPVMVL
-340 SSDEV
+340 SSNEV
-345 VIRVVHRADSN
+345 VIRVVHHADSF
-356 FVEENLWL
+356 FVERNLWL

-374 SYYAKDST
+374 SYYAKDSVGQT
-382 GKIKLHKG
+382 KLHDG
-390 SIDEKGGV
+390 SIDGKSGD
-398 ANTIEN
+398 AYKIEN
-404 YWAPDPFNYVK
+404 YWAPDPHNYVK
-415 QHEYGLTDPN
+415 QHEYGLTDSLIVN
-425 VINPSRDWCGKYR
+425 DSYDATWRGKYR
-438 LDDGYYI
+438 LEDGFFAI
-445 ITSSP
+445 VKNP
-450 FYGDGPNK
+450 FDADGPNK
-458 SGQDYWK
+458 SGQDYWE
-465 GEDHTT
+465 GEDHTA
-471 GEGDENGGMLFV
+471 EDENGGMLFV

-500 LNGTCENVK
+500 LDPLCQNVK

-517 NAVYKEGSNVP
+517 NAVFKEGSDVP

-550 IQRRVQEDRYDT
+550 IQRREQNWET
-562 LLLAS
+562 LPAS
-567 DWANLTFKFPINGSK
+567 EWANLTFKFPINGSK

-637 QACLGETFQLHA
+637 QACLGDTFQLHA
-649 FNELGITQF
+649 FNKLGITTS
-658 ISNPLYLY
+658 IEEPLFLY
-666 QYKNASTEGQWKNY
+666 QYKNSLTGGNWKSYGGITKDSTILISSSKEGDTIFANA
-680 GNICGDSIIK
+680 G
-690 IETKKGDNT
+690 
-699 FTEKTTFRVIVA
+699 KTSFRVIVA
-711 ASDSAINEIL
+711 ATYEAIDTL
-721 DHGSIDLS
+721 LKYGSINS
-729 CENMYAIN
+729 TECKYMHAIN
-737 EALTIVANDPAVEL
+737 EALTIVANDPAVKL

-760 HSDKETPADLKLK
+760 HSDKGTPADLKLK

-806 KEKDSVGAVVTIEV
+806 TKEDVVGSVKII
-820 PAIKAGELY
+820 PIKNIKAGELY

-892 KIKETEGVYELEYKP
+892 KIKETEGVYELGYKP

>member
-86 IYYEGNGAEPA
+86 IYYEGNGDDPA
-97 WRIKMDN
+97 WRVKMDN

-197 KMGDKGYETLYY
+197 KMGDKVYETLYY
-209 ALRANVVY
+209 ALKANIVY
-217 TGVNKSMMSS
+217 TDVDKELISS
-227 PVMISY
+227 PVKMSY
-233 SQPTVEGSL
+233 AKPSMGGFV
-242 IVDNSNGKSFYNNNK
+242 VNNANGKTFNVK
-257 EYEISSYSNVVS
+257 EYEISSFSNIAS
-269 IKGSA
+269 IEILDEALVGFE
-274 SSAGLSGAVQYCLVT
+274 GDVEYCLSL
-289 KSLEEINATWKEL
+289 KSLEKADAEWEEFECGKTKVWK
-302 ECSSS
+302 
-307 SVELKDFKPNGSA
+307 KFKPQGSA
-320 LYRMAAKGTS
+320 LYRVIAKGKS
-330 SYSGLPAMVL
+330 QYSGLSVFAVSPD
-340 SSDEV
+340 SV

-356 FVEENLWL
+356 YVEENLWL
-364 DDFGMFASAT
+364 DDFGMFASET
-374 SYYAKDST
+374 SYWAKDST
-382 GKIKLHKG
+382 GAVKQHAG
-390 SIDEKGGV
+390 TIDGKSGV
-398 ANTIEN
+398 EYTIEN
-404 YWAPDPFNYVK
+404 FWAPDPFNYVK
-415 QHEYGLTDPN
+415 EHSYGLTDPN
-425 VINPSRDWCGKYR
+425 VINPTRDWCGKYR

-445 ITSSP
+445 ITSNS
-450 FYGDGPNK
+450 YLGDGPNHGG
-458 SGQDYWK
+458 GQDYWK
-465 GEDHTT
+465 GEDHTA
-471 GEGDENGGMLFV
+471 GDENGGMLFV
-483 NCAAGKEN
+483 NCAPGKIN

-500 LNGTCENVK
+500 LTGTCQNVE

-517 NAVYKEGSNVP
+517 NAVFKEGSNVP
-528 VNLRLDLL
+528 VNLRMDML

-550 IQRRVQEDRYDT
+550 IQRREQNWET
-562 LLLAS
+562 LPAS
-567 DWANLTFKFPINGSK
+567 EWANLTFKFPINGSK
-582 YTMQLYNNAIGGNA
+582 YTMQLYNNAAGGNE

-623 DAKGDSVISSSTDV
+623 DEKGDSVISSSTDV

-680 GNICGDSIIK
+680 GDICGDSIIK

-711 ASDSAINEIL
+711 ANKVAIDEIL
-721 DHGSIDLS
+721 EHGSIDLD

-760 HSDKETPADLKLK
+760 HSDKDTPADLKLK
-773 ILSGTPK
+773 IVSGTPK

-806 KEKDSVGAVVTIEV
+806 TEKDSVGAVVTIKV